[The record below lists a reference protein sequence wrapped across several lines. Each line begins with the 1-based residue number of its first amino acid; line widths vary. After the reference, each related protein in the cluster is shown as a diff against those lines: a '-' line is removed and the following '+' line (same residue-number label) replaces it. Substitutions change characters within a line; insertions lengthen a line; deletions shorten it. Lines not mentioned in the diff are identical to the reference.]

1 MASAQKLIIITAPSG
16 SGKSTI
22 VNFLMK
28 EIPSLAF
35 SVSACTRKPRE
46 GEVHGVNYYFL
57 SVEEFQ
63 QHIENNDFAEYE
75 MVYEGKY
82 YGTLRSELSRMWNE
96 DKVPVV
102 DIDVQGALRLKRE
115 YNQHALSLFIKAP
128 SIAELE
134 KRLRHR
140 GTETEHSLKERL
152 DKASEELSYAN
163 QFDHIVVNDEL
174 DKACQQAKG
183 LILRFISNK

>member
-63 QHIENNDFAEYE
+63 QHIANNDFAEYE

-82 YGTLRSELSRMWNE
+82 YGTLRSELGRMWND

-102 DIDVQGALRLKRE
+102 DIDVHGALRLKRE
-115 YNQHALSLFIKAP
+115 YSQHALSLFIKAP

-134 KRLRHR
+134 NRLRRR

-174 DKACQQAKG
+174 DKACQQAKD
-183 LILRFISNK
+183 LILHFLSLQ

>member
-35 SVSACTRKPRE
+35 SVSACTRKPRV

-134 KRLRHR
+134 KRLRYR

-174 DKACQQAKG
+174 DKACRQAKD
-183 LILRFISNK
+183 LIFHFISNK